1 MPSDVAEVRTIRLVV
16 VEDEPLFRDLLVSAL
31 EASGEFVVEAA
42 FDSGEAAFDH
52 VVEIAPDV
60 AVLDINLAGSMNG
73 VQLGVQLRRAVPTIG
88 IMLLSSL
95 ADPTVLASLPP
106 DVAGGWSYLLKGS
119 ASDVESVARAIR
131 GAASGL
137 MVIDPVLIAGVGRD
151 QSGPITRLTARQVEV
166 LQLIAEGY
174 TNRAIAERMYVTE
187 KSVENHL
194 SRVYSALDI
203 DASDKGMHPRVQAVL
218 MYLQSLQA

>member
-1 MPSDVAEVRTIRLVV
+1 MARDQTQARVIRLAV
-16 VEDEPLFRDLLVSAL
+16 VEDEPLFRDLLTSAL
-31 EASGEFVVEAA
+31 QASGEFVVEAA
-42 FDSGEAAFDH
+42 FDSGETAFD
-52 VVEIAPDV
+52 EIVALAPDV
-60 AVLDINLAGSMNG
+60 AVLDINLAGTMNG
-73 VQLGVQLRRAVPTIG
+73 VQLGVQLRRAVPSIG

-95 ADPTVLASLPP
+95 ADPTVLASLPA
-106 DVAGGWSYLLKGS
+106 DVTGGWSYLLKGS

-151 QSGPITRLTARQVEV
+151 QSGPIARLTARQVEV
-166 LQLIAEGY
+166 LQLIAEGF

-203 DASDKGMHPRVQAVL
+203 DASDKAMHPRVQAVL
-218 MYLQSLQA
+218 LYLQSLQG